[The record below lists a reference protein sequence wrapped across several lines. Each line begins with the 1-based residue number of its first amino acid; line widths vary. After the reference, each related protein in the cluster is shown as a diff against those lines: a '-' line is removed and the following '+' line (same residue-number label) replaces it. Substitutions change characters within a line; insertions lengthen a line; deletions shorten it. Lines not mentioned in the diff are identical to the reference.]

1 MIATSSRYVPPVLL
15 DRFENLILRS
25 RQPSRENK
33 RRILAMRSPFYES
46 NPFRFV
52 ARTLFLKYVYIYISV
67 DIRSFLLSGRNSK
80 QEIVKDFGSRA
91 SMDAHDRIDLHS
103 GVFSRF

>member
-52 ARTLFLKYVYIYISV
+52 ARTLFLKYVYIYIYKCRHPKLFV
-67 DIRSFLLSGRNSK
+67 VREEFETRN
-80 QEIVKDFGSRA
+80 R
-91 SMDAHDRIDLHS
+91 
-103 GVFSRF
+103 